1 MVAVKEE
8 DSWSFCL
15 FVTGNFTVSDDVASE
30 DESIPIVVVIPG
42 LTSDSSSQVGV
53 SIYSLILTYA

>member
-1 MVAVKEE
+1 
-8 DSWSFCL
+8 
-15 FVTGNFTVSDDVASE
+15 VTGNFTVSDDVASE